1 MCVVENI
8 GGNKEIV
15 LLRIIFKQIL
25 TSGRLSV
32 DSFLLRFFFN
42 DLLVMLKYSSWGL
55 MKLEVLE
62 LI

>member
-1 MCVVENI
+1 MCMVENI

-15 LLRIIFKQIL
+15 LLRIIFKLI
-25 TSGRLSV
+25 
-32 DSFLLRFFFN
+32 DFWKIICRFFSSWIFFN
-42 DLLVMLKYSSWGL
+42 DLLIMLKYSSWGL